1 MRTDIIFGDVVERR
15 ERSWRKD
22 REKGREKGRDQA
34 TITGKMKLIDTPLHS
49 ERNRNATAII
59 SLL

>member
-1 MRTDIIFGDVVERR
+1 MFGDIVERR
-15 ERSWRKD
+15 KRSWRKD
-22 REKGREKGRDQA
+22 REKGRDQV